1 VRLASL
7 HHVTAICSDARRTA
21 GFYRDLGLRLVKRT
35 VNYDE
40 PSAYHLYFG
49 DDEASPGSLLT
60 FFEWPRAGRG
70 RLGRGVV
77 ESIGLVV
84 PGTKE
89 YRRIVDP
96 DGLNIDLVPGDWM
109 ALSHVAAFGE
119 PSLYSGMVDWDSP
132 LRFLA
137 APPNRGV
144 YGPGVTHH
152 VAFRLDGDAEQGA
165 ARQELIQRGLRPTRV
180 FDRTYFHSVYFRM
193 ADSLLLELATDGPG
207 FTVDE
212 PPEQL
217 GATLK
222 LPGWL
227 EAERASLESQ
237 LLPI

>member
-1 VRLASL
+1 MRLASL

-49 DDEASPGSLLT
+49 DDHGSPGSLLT
-60 FFEWPRAGRG
+60 FFEWPRVGRG
-70 RLGRGVV
+70 RLGRGLV

-89 YRRIVDP
+89 YQRISDP
-96 DGLNIDLVPGDWM
+96 DGLQIDLVPGDRV
-109 ALSHVAAFGE
+109 ALTHVAAFGE
-119 PSLYSGMVDWDSP
+119 PTVYGGLVDYDSP

-137 APPNRGV
+137 SPGVQGV
-144 YGPGVTHH
+144 YGAGVVHH
-152 VAFRLDGDAEQGA
+152 VAFRVGTALDQAA
-165 ARQELIQRGLRPTRV
+165 ARQELVERGLRPTRV
-180 FDRTYFHSVYFRM
+180 FDRTYFRSVYVRM
-193 ADSLLLELATDGPG
+193 PDGLLLELATDAPG
-207 FTVDE
+207 FAVDE
-212 PPEQL
+212 PSESL
-217 GATLK
+217 GASLK

-237 LLPI
+237 LVPI